1 MLKKIKSKKL
11 TLSIVSHGQFD
22 LIFLLLDDLRKLKK
36 KFDKIII
43 TINIPEKIN
52 KKKWF
57 KELPIL
63 WIYNE
68 TPYGFGKNHNNAFI
82 NCKSNYFCILNPDIR
97 IQGEVFQNLIII
109 KEKENINIIGPEIK
123 DMNGILA
130 INSRQFPDH
139 FFLLKRILRNP
150 QKKYFF
156 KETTN
161 VIHTDWLGGMLLIIS
176 KKDFTLL
183 NGFDKDYFLYFED
196 VDICKRARN
205 MGFTVA
211 QSKHI
216 IVTHQA
222 QRQSRTNI
230 KYFFYHIKSYYLY
243 FKKHLIFQQK

>member
-1 MLKKIKSKKL
+1 MFHKIKSNKV

-22 LIFLLLDDLRKLKK
+22 LILLLLDDLRKLKK
-36 KFDKIII
+36 DLDKIII
-43 TINIPEKIN
+43 TINIPENIN

-63 WIYNE
+63 WIYND
-68 TPYGFGKNHNNAFI
+68 TPYGFGENHNNAFV
-82 NCKSNYFCILNPDIR
+82 NCKSNYFCVLNPDIR

-109 KEKENINIIGPEIK
+109 KEKENINIIGPDIK
-123 DMNGILA
+123 DMNGIQA

-139 FFLLKRILRNP
+139 FF
-150 QKKYFF
+150 F

-161 VIHTDWLGGMLLIIS
+161 AIHTEWLGGMFLIFS

-205 MGFTVA
+205 IGFTVA

-222 QRQSRTNI
+222 QRQSHTNI
-230 KYFFYHIKSYYLY
+230 KYFSYHIKSYYLY